1 MSSSKSSTP
10 RSHRQ
15 SGQYCGQTGL
25 SLLQMLGILMLA
37 GIALAVV
44 LKQWA

>member
-1 MSSSKSSTP
+1 MNLPKLPTP
-10 RSHRQ
+10 RSNRQ
-15 SGQYCGQTGL
+15 SGRYCGQTGL

-37 GIALAVV
+37 GIVLAVV

>member
-1 MSSSKSSTP
+1 MRLSKLLTP
-10 RSHRQ
+10 RSKRQ

-37 GIALAVV
+37 GIVLAVI
-44 LKQWA
+44 LKQWV